1 MARIPQE
8 IIDRI
13 NATADIVDVV
23 SKTVELKKRG
33 RNFFGLCPF
42 HDEKT
47 PSFSVAPDKG
57 IYHCFGCGKGGN
69 AVNFIIEN
77 EKLSFV
83 EAIQQ
88 LGQQLGIPVEFYGGG
103 DSKNLFDSLYS
114 IHELATGLYHNTLM
128 SERGTKALDYL
139 KTRGISIE
147 SIKRFKVGF
156 APESSKFLFNA
167 VKSEGF
173 ERETCEKSGLF
184 GGSSP
189 DFYDRFRS
197 RIMFPIWNTSSKVV
211 GFGGRVFAS
220 DDPAKYMNS
229 PETPLYKKSDI
240 FYGLHSARESI
251 REKKYAILVE
261 GYTDVIKLSQSGVL
275 NCVAVSGTAFSD
287 RHASQMKRFC
297 SRVLLAYDGDT
308 AGVAAAI
315 KTGYALTR
323 GGIESKIIQIPDKKD
338 PDEWVSEI
346 GGDGFIEKGVKKAIG
361 LLDFQLLT
369 SNFVNKSSSEKSAI
383 VSDILSEVKDIDDPI
398 ISNAFIRKLADASG
412 VEEQEIKRILPNK
425 RNFKSV
431 APDKP
436 QNSTS
441 SLTVNDKAAIGLI
454 KVFMHG
460 SNDNREWL
468 KTNADSDNIENNRLK
483 MLYEKIVTV
492 DIKEHSSIISH
503 FNSEEN
509 RRIITKMLV
518 DDMSTIDLEQMSRE
532 CVDTLSQ
539 GNKKEQIQRYRQEL
553 KRLESEG
560 KETSEL
566 MEKILEIQRD
576 MNE

>member
-88 LGQQLGIPVEFYGGG
+88 LGQQLGIPVEFSGVGE
-103 DSKNLFDSLYS
+103 SKNLFDSLYS
-114 IHELATGLYHNTLM
+114 IHELAAGLYHNTLM
-128 SERGTKALDYL
+128 SNRGAKALDYL

-173 ERETCEKSGLF
+173 ERETYEKSGLF
-184 GGSSP
+184 GGSSS

-240 FYGLHSARESI
+240 FYGLHSARQSI

-261 GYTDVIKLSQSGVL
+261 GYTDVVKLYQSGVY

-436 QNSTS
+436 QNSAS

>member
-88 LGQQLGIPVEFYGGG
+88 LGQQLGIPVEFSGGG
-103 DSKNLFDSLYS
+103 ESKNLFDSLYS
-114 IHELATGLYHNTLM
+114 IHELAAGLYHKTLM
-128 SERGTKALDYL
+128 SDRGAKALDYL

-173 ERETCEKSGLF
+173 ERETYEKSGLF

-261 GYTDVIKLSQSGVL
+261 GYTDVIKLYQSGVH

-369 SNFVNKSSSEKSAI
+369 SNFANKSSSEKSAI

-425 RNFKSV
+425 RNFKSE
-431 APDKP
+431 APVKP
-436 QNSTS
+436 QNSAS

-460 SNDNREWL
+460 SNENREWL
-468 KTNADSDNIENNRLK
+468 KTNVDSDNIENKRLK
-483 MLYEKIVTV
+483 MLYQKIVTV

-503 FNSEEN
+503 FNNEED

>member
-88 LGQQLGIPVEFYGGG
+88 LGQQLGIPVEFSGGG
-103 DSKNLFDSLYS
+103 ESKNLFDSLYS
-114 IHELATGLYHNTLM
+114 IHDLAAGLYHKTLM
-128 SERGTKALDYL
+128 SDRGAKALDYL

-173 ERETCEKSGLF
+173 ERETYEKSGLF
-184 GGSSP
+184 GGSSS

-261 GYTDVIKLSQSGVL
+261 GYTDVIKLSQSGVQ

-425 RNFKSV
+425 RNFKSI

-503 FNSEEN
+503 FDSEEN

-518 DDMSTIDLEQMSRE
+518 DDMSTIDLDQMSRE

>member
-88 LGQQLGIPVEFYGGG
+88 LGQQLGIPVEFSGGG
-103 DSKNLFDSLYS
+103 ESKNLFDSLYS
-114 IHELATGLYHNTLM
+114 IHELAAGLYHNTLM
-128 SERGTKALDYL
+128 SDRGAKALDYL

-173 ERETCEKSGLF
+173 ESETYEKSGLF
-184 GGSSP
+184 GGSSS

-261 GYTDVIKLSQSGVL
+261 GYTDVIKLHQSGVH

-503 FNSEEN
+503 FDNEED
-509 RRIITKMLV
+509 RKIITKMLV
-518 DDMSTIDLEQMSRE
+518 DDMSTIDLDQMSRE

>member
-1 MARIPQE
+1 M
-8 IIDRI
+8 
-13 NATADIVDVV
+13 
-23 SKTVELKKRG
+23 
-33 RNFFGLCPF
+33 
-42 HDEKT
+42 
-47 PSFSVAPDKG
+47 
-57 IYHCFGCGKGGN
+57 
-69 AVNFIIEN
+69 
-77 EKLSFV
+77 
-83 EAIQQ
+83 
-88 LGQQLGIPVEFYGGG
+88 
-103 DSKNLFDSLYS
+103 
-114 IHELATGLYHNTLM
+114 
-128 SERGTKALDYL
+128 
-139 KTRGISIE
+139 
-147 SIKRFKVGF
+147 
-156 APESSKFLFNA
+156 
-167 VKSEGF
+167 
-173 ERETCEKSGLF
+173 
-184 GGSSP
+184 
-189 DFYDRFRS
+189 
-197 RIMFPIWNTSSKVV
+197 
-211 GFGGRVFAS
+211 
-220 DDPAKYMNS
+220 
-229 PETPLYKKSDI
+229 
-240 FYGLHSARESI
+240 
-251 REKKYAILVE
+251 
-261 GYTDVIKLSQSGVL
+261 
-275 NCVAVSGTAFSD
+275 
-287 RHASQMKRFC
+287 
-297 SRVLLAYDGDT
+297 
-308 AGVAAAI
+308 
-315 KTGYALTR
+315 
-323 GGIESKIIQIPDKKD
+323 
-338 PDEWVSEI
+338 
-346 GGDGFIEKGVKKAIG
+346 
-361 LLDFQLLT
+361 LT
-369 SNFVNKSSSEKSAI
+369 SNFVNKSSSEKSVI

-468 KTNADSDNIENNRLK
+468 KTNADSDNIENKRLK

-509 RRIITKMLV
+509 RTIITKMLV

>member
-88 LGQQLGIPVEFYGGG
+88 LGQQLGIPVEFSGGG
-103 DSKNLFDSLYS
+103 ESKNLFDSLYN
-114 IHELATGLYHNTLM
+114 IHELAAGLYHKTLM
-128 SERGTKALDYL
+128 SDRGAKALDYL

-173 ERETCEKSGLF
+173 ERETYEKSGLF

-261 GYTDVIKLSQSGVL
+261 GYTDVIKLSQSGVH

-425 RNFKSV
+425 RNLKSV
-431 APDKP
+431 APDRP
-436 QNSTS
+436 QNSAS

-503 FNSEEN
+503 FDNEED

-518 DDMSTIDLEQMSRE
+518 DDMSTIDLDQMSRE

>member
-88 LGQQLGIPVEFYGGG
+88 LGQQLGIPIEFSGGG
-103 DSKNLFDSLYS
+103 ESKNLFDSLYS
-114 IHELATGLYHNTLM
+114 IHELAAGLYHKTLM
-128 SERGTKALDYL
+128 SDRGAKALDYL

-147 SIKRFKVGF
+147 SIKRFKIGF

-173 ERETCEKSGLF
+173 ERETYEKSGLF

-251 REKKYAILVE
+251 REKNMQFLLRGIL
-261 GYTDVIKLSQSGVL
+261 T
-275 NCVAVSGTAFSD
+275 
-287 RHASQMKRFC
+287 
-297 SRVLLAYDGDT
+297 
-308 AGVAAAI
+308 
-315 KTGYALTR
+315 
-323 GGIESKIIQIPDKKD
+323 
-338 PDEWVSEI
+338 
-346 GGDGFIEKGVKKAIG
+346 
-361 LLDFQLLT
+361 
-369 SNFVNKSSSEKSAI
+369 
-383 VSDILSEVKDIDDPI
+383 
-398 ISNAFIRKLADASG
+398 
-412 VEEQEIKRILPNK
+412 
-425 RNFKSV
+425 
-431 APDKP
+431 
-436 QNSTS
+436 
-441 SLTVNDKAAIGLI
+441 
-454 KVFMHG
+454 
-460 SNDNREWL
+460 
-468 KTNADSDNIENNRLK
+468 
-483 MLYEKIVTV
+483 
-492 DIKEHSSIISH
+492 
-503 FNSEEN
+503 
-509 RRIITKMLV
+509 
-518 DDMSTIDLEQMSRE
+518 
-532 CVDTLSQ
+532 
-539 GNKKEQIQRYRQEL
+539 
-553 KRLESEG
+553 
-560 KETSEL
+560 
-566 MEKILEIQRD
+566 
-576 MNE
+576 

>member
-1 MARIPQE
+1 M
-8 IIDRI
+8 
-13 NATADIVDVV
+13 
-23 SKTVELKKRG
+23 
-33 RNFFGLCPF
+33 
-42 HDEKT
+42 
-47 PSFSVAPDKG
+47 
-57 IYHCFGCGKGGN
+57 
-69 AVNFIIEN
+69 
-77 EKLSFV
+77 
-83 EAIQQ
+83 
-88 LGQQLGIPVEFYGGG
+88 
-103 DSKNLFDSLYS
+103 
-114 IHELATGLYHNTLM
+114 
-128 SERGTKALDYL
+128 
-139 KTRGISIE
+139 
-147 SIKRFKVGF
+147 
-156 APESSKFLFNA
+156 
-167 VKSEGF
+167 
-173 ERETCEKSGLF
+173 
-184 GGSSP
+184 
-189 DFYDRFRS
+189 
-197 RIMFPIWNTSSKVV
+197 
-211 GFGGRVFAS
+211 
-220 DDPAKYMNS
+220 
-229 PETPLYKKSDI
+229 
-240 FYGLHSARESI
+240 
-251 REKKYAILVE
+251 
-261 GYTDVIKLSQSGVL
+261 IKLYQSGVH

-503 FNSEEN
+503 FNSEED

>member
-69 AVNFIIEN
+69 AVNFIMEN

-88 LGQQLGIPVEFYGGG
+88 LGQQLGIPVEFSGGG
-103 DSKNLFDSLYS
+103 ESKNLFDSLYS
-114 IHELATGLYHNTLM
+114 IHELAAGLYHNTLM
-128 SERGTKALDYL
+128 SNRGAKALGYL

-167 VKSEGF
+167 VKSERF
-173 ERETCEKSGLF
+173 ERETYEKSGLF
-184 GGSSP
+184 GGSSS

-261 GYTDVIKLSQSGVL
+261 GYTDIIKLYQSGVH

-315 KTGYALTR
+315 KTGYSLTK

-398 ISNAFIRKLADASG
+398 ISNAFIKKLADASG

-431 APDKP
+431 APEKP
-436 QNSTS
+436 QNSA

-460 SNDNREWL
+460 TNDNKEWL

-483 MLYEKIVTV
+483 MLYEKIITI
-492 DIKEHSSIISH
+492 DIKDHSSIISH
-503 FNSEEN
+503 FN
-509 RRIITKMLV
+509 
-518 DDMSTIDLEQMSRE
+518 
-532 CVDTLSQ
+532 
-539 GNKKEQIQRYRQEL
+539 
-553 KRLESEG
+553 
-560 KETSEL
+560 
-566 MEKILEIQRD
+566 
-576 MNE
+576 NE

>member
-23 SKTVELKKRG
+23 SKTVELRKRG

-88 LGQQLGIPVEFYGGG
+88 LGQQLGIPVEFSGGG
-103 DSKNLFDSLYS
+103 ESKNLFDSLYN
-114 IHELATGLYHNTLM
+114 IHELAAGLYHKTLM
-128 SERGTKALDYL
+128 SDRGAKALDYL

-173 ERETCEKSGLF
+173 ESETYEKSGLF
-184 GGSSP
+184 GGSSS

-261 GYTDVIKLSQSGVL
+261 GYTDVIKLYQSGVH

-308 AGVAAAI
+308 AGVAATI

-346 GGDGFIEKGVKKAIG
+346 GGDGFIEKGVKKAIR

-398 ISNAFIRKLADASG
+398 ISNAFIKKLADASG